1 MMSVT
6 SGNDKVLRPC
16 RGGWRVINWKA
27 DLGRRYALPQATLRC
42 PSGALSST
50 DTAGKRSTASPTKT
64 TMNYGDVPQSVGCR
78 ERLVIPRGDCRN

>member
-27 DLGRRYALPQATLRC
+27 DLGRRYALPQATLHC
-42 PSGALSST
+42 PFGAEVPTT
-50 DTAGKRSTASPTKT
+50 DALG
-64 TMNYGDVPQSVGCR
+64 
-78 ERLVIPRGDCRN
+78 